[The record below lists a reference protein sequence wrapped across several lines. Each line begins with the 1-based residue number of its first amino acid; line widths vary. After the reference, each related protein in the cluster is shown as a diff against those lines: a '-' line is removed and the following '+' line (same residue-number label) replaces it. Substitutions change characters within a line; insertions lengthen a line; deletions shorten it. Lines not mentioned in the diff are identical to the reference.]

1 MQYTTVFL
9 PGQRRSHTADMIG
22 GPGVHRRSH
31 GDECLLILTLTP
43 TKSCELHADL
53 LDEANDFI
61 ISLPRGRRVAHLIER
76 CASSFGANG
85 FVVASIASQCLLSE
99 ILFVSTK
106 FVSNRT
112 GC

>member
-1 MQYTTVFL
+1 
-9 PGQRRSHTADMIG
+9 MIG

-61 ISLPRGRRVAHLIER
+61 SSLPHGRRVAHLIER

-85 FVVASIASQCLLSE
+85 FIVASTAFKALLSE
-99 ILFVSTK
+99 SLLRSGLLQTKQAAKVSERLEY
-106 FVSNRT
+106 FF
-112 GC
+112 GEQP